1 VAQTAPD
8 GTLYHSDKG
17 LSTAEK
23 ARRQALAEEERA
35 RHAAAK
41 DEQRAHQAAVKKEAE
56 DFRRCGWTGVSRLT
70 ADEYLD
76 RNLAEI
82 LCNLPP
88 RGAT

>member
-1 VAQTAPD
+1 MAQTAPD

-41 DEQRAHQAAVKKEAE
+41 DDDDVYYPNGESQGK
-56 DFRRCGWTGVSRLT
+56 TT
-70 ADEYLD
+70 
-76 RNLAEI
+76 
-82 LCNLPP
+82 
-88 RGAT
+88 